1 MMRIIIYLFCLLLLS
16 NCGFS
21 VLKRPTINYEIVKID
36 TIGDKKINFKLR
48 NDLLFLKE
56 NNQEKL
62 IEIKIETIKN
72 KDIKEKNDKN
82 EITKYEIY
90 ITTNVEFNYLGDAQ
104 KTKFTIIENGD
115 YNVEEQH
122 SKTVNNEKNLIKI
135 LSDSLSEKLIFN
147 LTLKL
152 NDL

>member
-1 MMRIIIYLFCLLLLS
+1 MTRIIVYSFCLLLLS

-21 VLKRPTINYEIVKID
+21 VLKRPPINFEIVNID
-36 TIGDKKINFKLR
+36 TVGDKKINFKLR

-82 EITKYEIY
+82 EITKYEIN
-90 ITTNVEFNYLGDAQ
+90 IVTNVEYNYLDDPQ
-104 KTKFTIIENGD
+104 KSKFTIVESGD
-115 YNVEEQH
+115 YVVDKQH
-122 SKTVNNEKNLIKI
+122 SKTVNNEKNLIRT
-135 LSDSLSEKLIFN
+135 LVDSLSEKLLLN